1 MQRTGSSGIKM
12 FSFHCSSQYRFF
24 IFIRRIHNCQ
34 KSAHYHIVDF
44 SFLIT
49 HMDIIW
55 CLLRWN
61 DCMMVA
67 DFCIIDKCRFLRQF
81 AADQRSSKLPVN
93 TGIDGLQTFFDRSH
107 DICRQITWICSRICQ
122 YFMVLVQPLHD
133 IQRFFCRKS
142 KFLIRFPLQLCQVI

>member
-24 IFIRRIHNCQ
+24 VFIRRIHNCQ

-81 AADQRSSKLPVN
+81 AANQWSRKFSVN
-93 TGIDGLQTFFDRSH
+93 PCIDGLQTLFDRSH
-107 DICRQITWICSRICQ
+107 DICCQITGIRSRISQ
-122 YFMVLVQPLHD
+122 DFMIFIQPLHD

-142 KFLIRFPLQLCQVI
+142 KFLICFPLQLCQVI